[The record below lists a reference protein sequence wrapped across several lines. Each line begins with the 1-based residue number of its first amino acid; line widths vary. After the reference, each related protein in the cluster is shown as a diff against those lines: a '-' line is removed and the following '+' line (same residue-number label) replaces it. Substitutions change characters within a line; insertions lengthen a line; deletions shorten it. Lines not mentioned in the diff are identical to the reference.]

1 MEQAPSIRKATCSHT
16 PWYVAL
22 MSATDNETYRDVARL
37 GLTSASSVGVVV
49 LRQVVKL
56 VELDLRK
63 VRMMKMQ
70 EITIIY

>member
-1 MEQAPSIRKATCSHT
+1 MVRASDVCARDK
-16 PWYVAL
+16 
-22 MSATDNETYRDVARL
+22 ETYRAVARL
-37 GLTSASSVGVVV
+37 GLTSASSAGVVV
-49 LRQVVKL
+49 PRQVVKL

>member
-1 MEQAPSIRKATCSHT
+1 MVRASDVC
-16 PWYVAL
+16 V
-22 MSATDNETYRDVARL
+22 TDSETYRAVVRL
-37 GLTSASSVGVVV
+37 GLTSASSAGVVV
-49 LRQVVKL
+49 PRQVVKL

>member
-1 MEQAPSIRKATCSHT
+1 MVRASGDC
-16 PWYVAL
+16 
-22 MSATDNETYRDVARL
+22 ATDNEIYLAVARL
-37 GLTSASSVGVVV
+37 GLMSASSVGVVV

>member
-1 MEQAPSIRKATCSHT
+1 MVRASDVC
-16 PWYVAL
+16 
-22 MSATDNETYRDVARL
+22 ATDNKTYRAVARL

>member
-1 MEQAPSIRKATCSHT
+1 MVRASDVCERH
-16 PWYVAL
+16 
-22 MSATDNETYRDVARL
+22 NETYRAVARL

-49 LRQVVKL
+49 PRQVVKL

>member
-1 MEQAPSIRKATCSHT
+1 VDAQGNLLSH
-16 PWYVAL
+16 PMVRA
-22 MSATDNETYRDVARL
+22 SGDCATDNETYRAVSRL
-37 GLTSASSVGVVV
+37 GLTSSSSVGVVV

-70 EITIIY
+70 EITITY

>member
-1 MEQAPSIRKATCSHT
+1 MVRASDVC
-16 PWYVAL
+16 
-22 MSATDNETYRDVARL
+22 ATDNETYRAVARH
-37 GLTSASSVGVVV
+37 GLMSASSVGVVV
-49 LRQVVKL
+49 PRQVVKL

>member
-1 MEQAPSIRKATCSHT
+1 MVRASD
-16 PWYVAL
+16 V
-22 MSATDNETYRDVARL
+22 SATDNETYYAVVRL
-37 GLTSASSVGVVV
+37 GLMSASSVGVVV

-63 VRMMKMQ
+63 VQMMKMQ

>member
-1 MEQAPSIRKATCSHT
+1 MVRASDVC
-16 PWYVAL
+16 
-22 MSATDNETYRDVARL
+22 ATDNETYRAVTRL

-49 LRQVVKL
+49 PTQVVKL